1 VVGVRTAVPSGRE
14 GGSYGPLSAAENTAA
29 TTTAATKQAGAS
41 TTTSATR
48 ATGRTHPPRTYHNNA
63 ANTTIAATDSHHGNP
78 RISKSLTSYTPPP
91 SYPPRGPRGVM
102 LRRIAPAPRATSL
115 SDRGYAKI
123 REFINPASV
132 DTPLG
137 RGPNGPGA
145 RGR

>member
-1 VVGVRTAVPSGRE
+1 VGVRTAVPSGRE

-48 ATGRTHPPRTYHNNA
+48 ANGRTHPPRTYHNNA

-78 RISKSLTSYTPPP
+78 RISRSLTSYTPPP

-102 LRRIAPAPRATSL
+102 LRRIAPAPTGQEHRRMHAGTYTL
-115 SDRGYAKI
+115 
-123 REFINPASV
+123 PAAS
-132 DTPLG
+132 
-137 RGPNGPGA
+137 R
-145 RGR
+145 